1 MCGFFW
7 CAFLFTLPLFVSFF
21 FSSELKKAVSIKKL
35 QIPYF
40 GRVKKRLLEQR
51 KNKNRI
57 RVIAFFLFRF

>member
-1 MCGFFW
+1 
-7 CAFLFTLPLFVSFF
+7 LYLF